1 VPVLYSFAENGLFY
15 LIMPRYAMTLSHYTQ
30 EHGVFDENDVRTVA
44 KQLLLAL
51 KVLHKRHIVHRDLK
65 LQNVLLE
72 RDDLSV
78 VAITDFGL
86 SRLIERDVALGASG
100 TAPYMSPEQIL
111 HQPQNVELDIWS
123 LGVIL
128 FRLATGEFPFYDDNR
143 DAMNDLICD
152 GEVLWPE
159 DLQLSKHARSF
170 IESMFVPAK
179 HRPSAAEL
187 LDSTWL
193 HDHNC

>member
-1 VPVLYSFAENGLFY
+1 
-15 LIMPRYAMTLSHYTQ
+15 MTLSHYTQ